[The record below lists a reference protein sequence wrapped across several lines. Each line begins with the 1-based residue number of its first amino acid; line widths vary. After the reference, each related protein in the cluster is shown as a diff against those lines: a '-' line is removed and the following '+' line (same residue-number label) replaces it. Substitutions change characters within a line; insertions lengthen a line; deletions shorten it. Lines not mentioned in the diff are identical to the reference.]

1 MRISNLYIFMLL
13 FLAAGCSGDTPDF
26 PGEDDDYPT
35 SQLYLRLELTVATGG
50 STRSNP
56 TGGENGDG
64 RELGLEREDRV
75 RDLNIYLYN
84 YDDGSGI
91 NCDVPSAIDV
101 KKHLYI
107 PSVTAMSVK
116 VPLSGY
122 TPVENDRII
131 IIANAGESVEADNLG
146 DLRDKVCNNPW
157 SGSIVKE
164 TTGFTMGT
172 ARLDDKNGKIDV
184 SRSGT
189 FEDPY
194 KSEVTIER
202 TAARIDFWFKNENIP
217 ASGDVSELVYDV
229 KGTDGNP
236 TGSKVW
242 IQHITP
248 VNSMQNPSYIFKH
261 VTEGFSTDKILVCAN
276 ETPNPTGKPTNYV
289 ITPTTLSLLTT
300 ASESLLYGLT
310 RAEYIRANAEE
321 IFNEGNSVASIFK
334 NGEQI
339 DYSESGKD
347 FNRYVILAYTNENT
361 QIGKA
366 FTSKYTTGLVFK
378 AIYQPGKVYSG
389 YKPATEEE
397 EEVLTEDNSDYSA
410 GKDFWSLTIVGQTM
424 EERQNLYF
432 SNEEVAESYKGAHP
446 ELNCMITKFEGG
458 VCYYNLWLKH
468 ANEDSDPH
476 EGFPMEYAI
485 VRNNIYRVGVTFS
498 GPGDPTPELREP
510 NHIKSYIFVRKWNFR
525 LQPEI
530 NV

>member
-13 FLAAGCSGDTPDF
+13 LLAAGCSGDTPDF
-26 PGEDDDYPT
+26 PGQDDDDPT

-56 TGGENGDG
+56 TGGEDGDG
-64 RELGLEREDRV
+64 REEALERENRV
-75 RDLNIYLYN
+75 SDLNLYLYN
-84 YDDGSGI
+84 YENESGL
-91 NCDVPSAIDV
+91 NSENPSAIDV

-116 VPLSGY
+116 VPLFGY

-172 ARLDDKNGKIDV
+172 ARLDDENGKIDV
-184 SRSGT
+184 SSSGT

-194 KSEVTIER
+194 KAEVTIER

-236 TGSKVW
+236 TGSKVR

-248 VNSMQNPSYIFKH
+248 VNSMQKPSYILKH

-276 ETPNPTGKPTNYV
+276 ETLNPIGKPTNYV

-300 ASESLLYGLT
+300 APESLYGLT
-310 RAEYIRANAEE
+310 RGEYIRANAAE
-321 IFNEGNSVASIFK
+321 IFNEDNSVASIFK
-334 NGEQI
+334 NGEQK

-361 QIGKA
+361 QIGKD
-366 FTSKYTTGLVFK
+366 FTSEYTTGLVFK
-378 AIYQPGKVYSG
+378 AIYQPGTVYSG
-389 YKPATEEE
+389 YTPAADGEDEI
-397 EEVLTEDNSDYSA
+397 LTVDPDYST
-410 GKDFWSLTIVGQTM
+410 GKDFWRLTIVGKTM
-424 EERQNLYF
+424 GEEKNHYF
-432 SNEEVAESYKGAHP
+432 SNKDAAESYKKAHP

-458 VCYYNLWLKH
+458 VCYYNLWLRH

-476 EGFPMEYAI
+476 EDFEMEYAI